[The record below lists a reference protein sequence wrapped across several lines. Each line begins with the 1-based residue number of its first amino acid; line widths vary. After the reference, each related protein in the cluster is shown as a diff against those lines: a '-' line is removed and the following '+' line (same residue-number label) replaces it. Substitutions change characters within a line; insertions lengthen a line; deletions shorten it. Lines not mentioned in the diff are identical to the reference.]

1 MLAVELFRYLVSR
14 LSSSHISLSNFIQ
27 HDHSVVATQPK
38 VSIIIPTRDR
48 SDLLR
53 ACVGSI
59 RRNTLYENYEIVI
72 VDNGSV
78 EAETLI
84 LLENYRQ
91 DGINVLLYPGT
102 FNYSAI
108 CNFAVAKV
116 SGDFVCLLNNDVE
129 IVSPSWLD
137 AMMKHAVQK
146 ETGVVGGILTY
157 PNGKVQHMGIAL
169 GLNGVASHPLRG
181 LDFPRNLDGRCY
193 QVSGVTFALALMS
206 RRVLLTSGGLDEGFS
221 VGLNDVDLCLRFHR
235 LGYKN
240 VVCTESWH
248 VHHESLSRG
257 NPAKIGNF
265 ISTARAVIMFLSKYG
280 FIFDPFFSKDS

>member
-14 LSSSHISLSNFIQ
+14 ISRSQISLSNFIK
-27 HDHSVVATQPK
+27 HDHSVIATHPK

-53 ACVGSI
+53 ACVSSI
-59 RRNTLYENYEIVI
+59 RTNTLYENYEIVI

-78 EAETLI
+78 EADTLL

-91 DGINVLLYPGT
+91 DGINVLLYPGN

-129 IVSPSWLD
+129 IVSPTWLD

-146 ETGVVGGILTY
+146 ETGVVGGVLTY

-181 LDFPRNLDGRCY
+181 SDFPQNLDGSCY

-206 RRVLLTSGGLDEGFS
+206 RRVLLAYGGLDESFP
-221 VGLNDVDLCLRFHR
+221 VGLNDVDLCLRLHR

-240 VVCTESWH
+240 VVCTESSN

-257 NPAKIGNF
+257 NPAKISNW
-265 ISTARAVIMFLSKYG
+265 ISTTRAVVIFLNKYG
-280 FIFDPFFSKDS
+280 FNFGPYFSKDS